1 MLITVS
7 VRRFYAPFCTDFV
20 RQRLISPQASARWW
34 RMLTIV
40 VNGLRTFTNDGEI
53 STNEMSSNIRIEKT
67 CEWCGKQFTA
77 QTTVT
82 RFCSKRCA
90 EHSYKER
97 MRQQKIQQANSAVPS
112 KISAIKEKDY
122 LTVAETAQ
130 VLGMTRQGVY
140 KLIYRGDLVAAKLS
154 SRLTLIKRDSIDKM
168 LDSFPY
174 TKRES
179 NEKKTINEFYTR
191 ADIREKY
198 GVKDSWIYKV
208 VAENNVPKT
217 ILRGKAYFSK
227 SHIDRLFSARKE
239 NPEITEWYSVE
250 DIQSKYGMTLSAI
263 YSLVSKIGIPKRKEG
278 PKVYYSK
285 YHFDVAKGAKSA
297 EDVEFISVSEAM
309 EKYSLTRD
317 QLYHYV
323 KTYKITKLRCGKY
336 VKLNA
341 KELEVLFNP
350 EIQL

>member
-1 MLITVS
+1 
-7 VRRFYAPFCTDFV
+7 
-20 RQRLISPQASARWW
+20 
-34 RMLTIV
+34 
-40 VNGLRTFTNDGEI
+40 
-53 STNEMSSNIRIEKT
+53 MSSNIRIERI

-82 RFCSKRCA
+82 RFCSKRCS
-90 EHSYKER
+90 EHAYKER
-97 MRQQKIQQANSAVPS
+97 LRQK
-112 KISAIKEKDY
+112 KIS
-122 LTVAETAQ
+122 LSNQETAHNSREKESRNKEFLSPSETARY
-130 VLGMTRQGVY
+130 LGVGRTYIYDCINRGKIKVTRIGR
-140 KLIYRGDLVAAKLS
+140 K
-154 SRLTLIKRDSIDKM
+154 TLISKTDIQAMFDFLPPKDITSVE
-168 LDSFPY
+168 PA
-174 TKRES
+174 
-179 NEKKTINEFYTR
+179 EKISKSLADFYTR

-217 ILRGKAYFSK
+217 IIRGKAYFSK

-263 YSLVSKIGIPKRKEG
+263 YCLVSKVGIPKRKEG
-278 PKVYYSK
+278 SKVYYSK

-297 EDVEFISVSEAM
+297 EDVEFISVAEAM
-309 EKYSLTRD
+309 DKYSLTRD

-323 KTYKITKLRCGKY
+323 KTYKITKLKSGKY

-341 KELEVLFNP
+341 KELEALFNP
-350 EIQL
+350 KIEL

>member
-1 MLITVS
+1 MH
-7 VRRFYAPFCTDFV
+7 YFV
-20 RQRLISPQASARWW
+20 RILYDSDSFHPKRQQGGGVLRTQ
-34 RMLTIV
+34 TD
-40 VNGLRTFTNDGEI
+40 VNGRARTNKEEI
-53 STNEMSSNIRIEKT
+53 NTNEMSSNIKIERI
-67 CEWCGKQFTA
+67 CEWCGNRFMA

-97 MRQQKIQQANSAVPS
+97 MRQKKMALSNQETSQCNPDRKSRD
-112 KISAIKEKDY
+112 KDF
-122 LTVAETAQ
+122 LTPTETAQ
-130 VLGMTRQGVY
+130 FLGVCRTYIYDSINRGKIKVTRIGR
-140 KLIYRGDLVAAKLS
+140 K
-154 SRLTLIKRDSIDKM
+154 TLISKADIQAIFDFLTPKETESSESTERKAKSISD
-168 LDSFPY
+168 
-174 TKRES
+174 
-179 NEKKTINEFYTR
+179 FYTR
-191 ADIREKY
+191 AEIREKY

-227 SHIDRLFSARKE
+227 SHIDLLFSARKE

-278 PKVYYSK
+278 SKVYYSK

-297 EDVEFISVSEAM
+297 EDVEFISVADAM

-341 KELEVLFNP
+341 KELAELFNP
-350 EIQL
+350 KIEL

>member
-1 MLITVS
+1 
-7 VRRFYAPFCTDFV
+7 
-20 RQRLISPQASARWW
+20 
-34 RMLTIV
+34 
-40 VNGLRTFTNDGEI
+40 
-53 STNEMSSNIRIEKT
+53 
-67 CEWCGKQFTA
+67 
-77 QTTVT
+77 
-82 RFCSKRCA
+82 
-90 EHSYKER
+90 
-97 MRQQKIQQANSAVPS
+97 MRQKKMALSNQETSQCNPDRKSRD
-112 KISAIKEKDY
+112 KDF
-122 LTVAETAQ
+122 LTPTETAQ
-130 VLGMTRQGVY
+130 YLGVCRTYIYDSINRGKIKVTRIGR
-140 KLIYRGDLVAAKLS
+140 K
-154 SRLTLIKRDSIDKM
+154 TLISKADIQAMFDFLSPKENE
-168 LDSFPY
+168 PKG
-174 TKRES
+174 TT
-179 NEKKTINEFYTR
+179 EKKGKSLSDFYTR
-191 ADIREKY
+191 AEIREKF

-250 DIQSKYGMTLSAI
+250 DIQEKYGMTLSAI
-263 YSLVSKIGIPKRKEG
+263 YTLVSKIGIPKRKEG

-297 EDVEFISVSEAM
+297 EDVEFVSVPEAM

-341 KELEVLFNP
+341 KELEALFNP

>member
-1 MLITVS
+1 
-7 VRRFYAPFCTDFV
+7 
-20 RQRLISPQASARWW
+20 
-34 RMLTIV
+34 
-40 VNGLRTFTNDGEI
+40 
-53 STNEMSSNIRIEKT
+53 MSSNIRIERI
-67 CEWCGKQFTA
+67 CEWCGNRFMA

-82 RFCSKRCA
+82 RFCSKRCS

-97 MRQQKIQQANSAVPS
+97 MRQKKMALSNQETSQCNPDRKSRDKDFLTPTETSQYLGVCRTYIYDSINRGKIKV
-112 KISAIKEKDY
+112 
-122 LTVAETAQ
+122 
-130 VLGMTRQGVY
+130 TRIGR
-140 KLIYRGDLVAAKLS
+140 K
-154 SRLTLIKRDSIDKM
+154 TLISKADIQAMFDFLSPKE
-168 LDSFPY
+168 
-174 TKRES
+174 RET
-179 NEKKTINEFYTR
+179 NEEAIEKKGKSISDFYTR
-191 ADIREKY
+191 AEIREKF

-250 DIQSKYGMTLSAI
+250 DIQEKYGMTLSAI

-297 EDVEFISVSEAM
+297 EDVEFISVPEAM

-341 KELEVLFNP
+341 KELEALFNP
-350 EIQL
+350 EIQLSSGDFSHPAPTIYLCTL

>member
-1 MLITVS
+1 
-7 VRRFYAPFCTDFV
+7 
-20 RQRLISPQASARWW
+20 
-34 RMLTIV
+34 
-40 VNGLRTFTNDGEI
+40 
-53 STNEMSSNIRIEKT
+53 MSSNIKIERI
-67 CEWCGKQFTA
+67 CEWCGNRFMA

-97 MRQQKIQQANSAVPS
+97 MRQKKMALSNQETSQCNPDRKSRD
-112 KISAIKEKDY
+112 KDF
-122 LTVAETAQ
+122 LTPTETAQ
-130 VLGMTRQGVY
+130 FLGVCRTYIYDSINRGKIKVTRIGR
-140 KLIYRGDLVAAKLS
+140 K
-154 SRLTLIKRDSIDKM
+154 TLISKADIQAMFDFLTPKETELPETAERKSKSISD
-168 LDSFPY
+168 
-174 TKRES
+174 
-179 NEKKTINEFYTR
+179 FYTR
-191 ADIREKY
+191 AEIREKF

-278 PKVYYSK
+278 SKVYYSK

-297 EDVEFISVSEAM
+297 EDVEFISVAEAM

-317 QLYHYV
+317 
-323 KTYKITKLRCGKY
+323 
-336 VKLNA
+336 
-341 KELEVLFNP
+341 
-350 EIQL
+350 

>member
-1 MLITVS
+1 
-7 VRRFYAPFCTDFV
+7 
-20 RQRLISPQASARWW
+20 
-34 RMLTIV
+34 
-40 VNGLRTFTNDGEI
+40 
-53 STNEMSSNIRIEKT
+53 MSSNIKIERI
-67 CEWCGKQFTA
+67 CEWCGNRFMA

-82 RFCSKRCA
+82 RFCSKRCS

-97 MRQQKIQQANSAVPS
+97 MRQKKMALSNMETSQCNLDRKS
-112 KISAIKEKDY
+112 KDKDF
-122 LTVAETAQ
+122 LTPTETAQ
-130 VLGMTRQGVY
+130 YLGVGRTYIYDCINRGKIKVTRIGR
-140 KLIYRGDLVAAKLS
+140 K
-154 SRLTLIKRDSIDKM
+154 TLISKADIQAMFDFLTPKENTS
-168 LDSFPY
+168 SEPA
-174 TKRES
+174 
-179 NEKKTINEFYTR
+179 EKKSKSLADFYTR
-191 ADIREKY
+191 AEIREKY

-227 SHIDRLFSARKE
+227 SHIDRLFSPRKE

-250 DIQSKYGMTLSAI
+250 DIQDKYGMTHSAI

-297 EDVEFISVSEAM
+297 EDVEFISVADAM

-341 KELEVLFNP
+341 KELEALFNP
-350 EIQL
+350 EIRL

>member
-1 MLITVS
+1 MHH
-7 VRRFYAPFCTDFV
+7 FV
-20 RQRLISPQASARWW
+20 RILYDSDSFHPKRQQGGGESGTSRYIVIRHD
-34 RMLTIV
+34 TII
-40 VNGLRTFTNDGEI
+40 NEI
-53 STNEMSSNIRIEKT
+53 NTYDMSSNIRVERI
-67 CEWCGKQFTA
+67 CEWCGNKFIA

-82 RFCSKRCA
+82 RFCTKRCA

-97 MRQQKIQQANSAVPS
+97 LRQKKMAVS
-112 KISAIKEKDY
+112 NQETAQTNIKWRDKDY
-122 LTVAETAQ
+122 LTPTQAAEL
-130 VLGMTRQGVY
+130 LGIGRMS
-140 KLIYRGDLVAAKLS
+140 IYRYIRNGKIKVVRFARK
-154 SRLTLIKRDSIDKM
+154 TLISKADIQAMFDFLTPKENTSAE
-168 LDSFPY
+168 PA
-174 TKRES
+174 
-179 NEKKTINEFYTR
+179 EKKSKSLADFYTR

-217 ILRGKAYFSK
+217 IIRGKAYFSK

-263 YSLVSKIGIPKRKEG
+263 YCLVSKVGIPKRKEG
-278 PKVYYSK
+278 SKVYYSK

-297 EDVEFISVSEAM
+297 EDVEFISVAEAM
-309 EKYSLTRD
+309 DKYSLTRD

-323 KTYKITKLRCGKY
+323 KTYKITKLKSGKY

-341 KELEVLFNP
+341 KELEALFNP
-350 EIQL
+350 KIEL

>member
-1 MLITVS
+1 
-7 VRRFYAPFCTDFV
+7 
-20 RQRLISPQASARWW
+20 
-34 RMLTIV
+34 
-40 VNGLRTFTNDGEI
+40 
-53 STNEMSSNIRIEKT
+53 MSSNIKIERI
-67 CEWCGKQFTA
+67 CEWCGNRFMA

-97 MRQQKIQQANSAVPS
+97 MRQKKMALSNMETNQSNPDRKSRD
-112 KISAIKEKDY
+112 KDF
-122 LTVAETAQ
+122 LTPTETAQ
-130 VLGMTRQGVY
+130 YLGVCRTYIYDNINRGKIKVTRIGR
-140 KLIYRGDLVAAKLS
+140 K
-154 SRLTLIKRDSIDKM
+154 TLICKADIQAMFDFLTPKE
-168 LDSFPY
+168 
-174 TKRES
+174 TEQTES
-179 NEKKTINEFYTR
+179 TEKKPKSISDFYTR

-227 SHIDRLFSARKE
+227 SHIDRLFSARKD

-250 DIQSKYGMTLSAI
+250 EIQAKYGMTLSAI

-297 EDVEFISVSEAM
+297 EDVEFISVADAM
-309 EKYSLTRD
+309 GKYSQTRD

-341 KELEVLFNP
+341 KELEALFNP

>member
-1 MLITVS
+1 
-7 VRRFYAPFCTDFV
+7 
-20 RQRLISPQASARWW
+20 
-34 RMLTIV
+34 
-40 VNGLRTFTNDGEI
+40 
-53 STNEMSSNIRIEKT
+53 MSRNIKIERI
-67 CEWCGKQFTA
+67 CEWCGNRFMA

-82 RFCSKRCA
+82 RFCSKRCS

-97 MRQQKIQQANSAVPS
+97 MRQKKMVLSNMETSQCNLDRKS
-112 KISAIKEKDY
+112 KDKDF
-122 LTVAETAQ
+122 LTPTETAQ
-130 VLGMTRQGVY
+130 YLGVGRTYIYDCINRGKINVTRIGR
-140 KLIYRGDLVAAKLS
+140 K
-154 SRLTLIKRDSIDKM
+154 TLISKTDIQAMFDFLSPK
-168 LDSFPY
+168 
-174 TKRES
+174 ES
-179 NEKKTINEFYTR
+179 EPVETAEKKAKSISDFYTR
-191 ADIREKY
+191 AEIREKF

-227 SHIDRLFSARKE
+227 SHIDRLFSTRKE

-250 DIQSKYGMTLSAI
+250 YIQSKYGMTLSAI

-285 YHFDVAKGAKSA
+285 YHFDVAKEAKSA
-297 EDVEFISVSEAM
+297 KDVEFISVADAM
-309 EKYSLTRD
+309 EKYSLTRN

-336 VKLNA
+336 VKLND
-341 KELEVLFNP
+341 KELEALFNL

>member
-1 MLITVS
+1 
-7 VRRFYAPFCTDFV
+7 
-20 RQRLISPQASARWW
+20 
-34 RMLTIV
+34 
-40 VNGLRTFTNDGEI
+40 
-53 STNEMSSNIRIEKT
+53 MSSNIRIERI

-82 RFCSKRCA
+82 RFCSKRCS
-90 EHSYKER
+90 EHAYKER
-97 MRQQKIQQANSAVPS
+97 LRQK
-112 KISAIKEKDY
+112 KIS
-122 LTVAETAQ
+122 LSNQETAHNSREKESRNKEFLTPSETARY
-130 VLGMTRQGVY
+130 LGVGRTYIYDCINRGKIKVTRIGR
-140 KLIYRGDLVAAKLS
+140 KTLVSKADIQAMFDF
-154 SRLTLIKRDSIDKM
+154 LTPK
-168 LDSFPY
+168 
-174 TKRES
+174 ES
-179 NEKKTINEFYTR
+179 TSTEPAEKKSKSLSDFYTR

-217 ILRGKAYFSK
+217 IIRGKAYFSK

-263 YSLVSKIGIPKRKEG
+263 YCLVSKVGIPKRKEG
-278 PKVYYSK
+278 SKVYYSK
-285 YHFDVAKGAKSA
+285 YHFDVAKGTKSA
-297 EDVEFISVSEAM
+297 EDVEFISVAEAM

-323 KTYKITKLRCGKY
+323 KTYKITKLKSGKY

-341 KELEVLFNP
+341 KELEALFNP
-350 EIQL
+350 KIEL

>member
-1 MLITVS
+1 MHH
-7 VRRFYAPFCTDFV
+7 FV
-20 RQRLISPQASARWW
+20 RILYDSDSFHPKRQQGGGECGTSRY
-34 RMLTIV
+34 V
-40 VNGLRTFTNDGEI
+40 VIRHDTSNNEI
-53 STNEMSSNIRIEKT
+53 NTYDMSSNIKVERI
-67 CEWCGKQFTA
+67 CEWCGKKFIA

-97 MRQQKIQQANSAVPS
+97 LRQKKLAVS
-112 KISAIKEKDY
+112 NQETAQTNFKRRDKDY
-122 LTVAETAQ
+122 LTPTQAADL
-130 VLGMTRQGVY
+130 LGIGRMS
-140 KLIYRGDLVAAKLS
+140 IYRYIRNGKIKVVRFERK
-154 SRLTLIKRDSIDKM
+154 TLISKADIQAMFDFLTPKE
-168 LDSFPY
+168 
-174 TKRES
+174 TEQTES
-179 NEKKTINEFYTR
+179 AEKKSKSISDFYTR

-250 DIQSKYGMTLSAI
+250 DIQEKYGMTLSAI
-263 YSLVSKIGIPKRKEG
+263 YSLVSKIGIPKHKEG
-278 PKVYYSK
+278 QKVYYSK

-297 EDVEFISVSEAM
+297 EDVEFISVAEAM

-341 KELEVLFNP
+341 KELAELFNP
-350 EIQL
+350 KIEL

>member
-1 MLITVS
+1 
-7 VRRFYAPFCTDFV
+7 
-20 RQRLISPQASARWW
+20 
-34 RMLTIV
+34 
-40 VNGLRTFTNDGEI
+40 
-53 STNEMSSNIRIEKT
+53 MSSNIRIEKT
-67 CEWCGKQFTA
+67 CEWCGSKFIA

-90 EHSYKER
+90 EHSYKARLRNEKVQR
-97 MRQQKIQQANSAVPS
+97 AQSVEPKSLTEV
-112 KISAIKEKDY
+112 KEKDY
-122 LTVAETAQ
+122 LTVAETATL
-130 VLGMTRQGVY
+130 LGMTRQGVY
-140 KLIYRGDLVAAKLS
+140 KLIHRGELTASKLS
-154 SRLTLIKRDSIDKM
+154 SRLTLIKRISIEQM
-168 LDSFPY
+168 LDKTPY
-174 TKRES
+174 VKRES
-179 NEKKTINEFYTR
+179 IENKDKTITEFYTR
-191 ADIREKY
+191 AEIREKF

-227 SHIDRLFSARKE
+227 AHINRLFSARNE

-250 DIQSKYGMTLSAI
+250 DIQQKYGMTLSAI
-263 YSLVSKIGIPKRKEG
+263 YSLVSKVGIPKRKDG

-297 EDVEFISVSEAM
+297 EDVEFISVADAM

-341 KELEVLFNP
+341 KELAELFNP
-350 EIQL
+350 KIQL

>member
-1 MLITVS
+1 
-7 VRRFYAPFCTDFV
+7 
-20 RQRLISPQASARWW
+20 
-34 RMLTIV
+34 
-40 VNGLRTFTNDGEI
+40 
-53 STNEMSSNIRIEKT
+53 MSSNIKVERI
-67 CEWCGKQFTA
+67 CEWCGNKFIA

-82 RFCSKRCA
+82 RFCCKRCA

-97 MRQQKIQQANSAVPS
+97 LRQKKMAVS
-112 KISAIKEKDY
+112 NQETAQSDIKWRDKDY
-122 LTVAETAQ
+122 LTPTQAAEL
-130 VLGMTRQGVY
+130 LGIGRMS
-140 KLIYRGDLVAAKLS
+140 IYRYIRNGKIKVVRFARK
-154 SRLTLIKRDSIDKM
+154 TLISKADIQAMFDFLTPK
-168 LDSFPY
+168 
-174 TKRES
+174 ES
-179 NEKKTINEFYTR
+179 TSTEPAEKKSKSLSDFYTR

-217 ILRGKAYFSK
+217 IIRGKAYFSK

-250 DIQSKYGMTLSAI
+250 DIQAKYGMTLSAI
-263 YSLVSKIGIPKRKEG
+263 YCLVSKVGIPKRKEG
-278 PKVYYSK
+278 SKVYYSK

-297 EDVEFISVSEAM
+297 EDVEFISVAEAM

-323 KTYKITKLRCGKY
+323 KTYKITKLKSGKY

-341 KELEVLFNP
+341 KELESVFNP
-350 EIQL
+350 KIEL

>member
-1 MLITVS
+1 
-7 VRRFYAPFCTDFV
+7 
-20 RQRLISPQASARWW
+20 
-34 RMLTIV
+34 
-40 VNGLRTFTNDGEI
+40 
-53 STNEMSSNIRIEKT
+53 MSSNIRIEKT

-112 KISAIKEKDY
+112 KISAINEKDY

-130 VLGMTRQGVY
+130 VLGMPRQGVY

-168 LDSFPY
+168 LDGSPY
-174 TKRES
+174 KKRES

-198 GVKDSWIYKV
+198 GVKDLWVCKV

-250 DIQSKYGMTLSAI
+250 DIQEKYGMTLSAI
-263 YSLVSKIGIPKRKEG
+263 YTLVSKIGIPKRKEG
-278 PKVYYSK
+278 AKVYYSK

-297 EDVEFISVSEAM
+297 EDVEFISVPEAM
-309 EKYSLTRD
+309 AKYSMTRD
-317 QLYHYV
+317 QLYHYI
-323 KTYKITKLRCGKY
+323 KTYGISKVKVGRIIKISKQ
-336 VKLNA
+336 
-341 KELEVLFNP
+341 ELDNLFAP
-350 EIQL
+350 PTI

>member
-1 MLITVS
+1 MHH
-7 VRRFYAPFCTDFV
+7 FV
-20 RQRLISPQASARWW
+20 RILYDSDSFHPKRQQGGGECGTSRYVVIRHD
-34 RMLTIV
+34 TI
-40 VNGLRTFTNDGEI
+40 NNEI
-53 STNEMSSNIRIEKT
+53 NTYDMSSNIKVERI
-67 CEWCGKQFTA
+67 CEWCGKKFIA

-97 MRQQKIQQANSAVPS
+97 LRQKKLAVS
-112 KISAIKEKDY
+112 NQETAQTNFKRRDKDY
-122 LTVAETAQ
+122 LTPTQAADL
-130 VLGMTRQGVY
+130 LGIGRMS
-140 KLIYRGDLVAAKLS
+140 IYRYIRNGKIKVVRFERK
-154 SRLTLIKRDSIDKM
+154 TLISKADIQAMFDFLTPKETEQ
-168 LDSFPY
+168 
-174 TKRES
+174 TKS
-179 NEKKTINEFYTR
+179 AEKKSKSISDFYTR

-239 NPEITEWYSVE
+239 NLEITEWYSVE

-263 YSLVSKIGIPKRKEG
+263 YSLVSKIGIPKHKEG
-278 PKVYYSK
+278 QKVYYSK

-297 EDVEFISVSEAM
+297 EDVEFISVAEAM

-341 KELEVLFNP
+341 KELAELFNP
-350 EIQL
+350 KIEL

>member
-1 MLITVS
+1 
-7 VRRFYAPFCTDFV
+7 
-20 RQRLISPQASARWW
+20 
-34 RMLTIV
+34 
-40 VNGLRTFTNDGEI
+40 
-53 STNEMSSNIRIEKT
+53 MSSNIKIERI
-67 CEWCGKQFTA
+67 CEWCGNRFMA

-82 RFCSKRCA
+82 RFCSKRCS

-97 MRQQKIQQANSAVPS
+97 MRQKKMALSNQETSQYNPDRKSQDKDFLTPTETAQYLGVCRTYIYDSINRGKIKVTRIGRKTLISKADIQAMF
-112 KISAIKEKDY
+112 DY
-122 LTVAETAQ
+122 LTPKETEQ
-130 VLGMTRQGVY
+130 VE
-140 KLIYRGDLVAAKLS
+140 AA
-154 SRLTLIKRDSIDKM
+154 
-168 LDSFPY
+168 
-174 TKRES
+174 
-179 NEKKTINEFYTR
+179 EKKSKSISDFYTR

-263 YSLVSKIGIPKRKEG
+263 YTLVSKIGIPKRKEG

-297 EDVEFISVSEAM
+297 EDVEFISVPEAM
-309 EKYSLTRD
+309 GKYSLTRD

-341 KELEVLFNP
+341 KELEALFNP

>member
-1 MLITVS
+1 MH
-7 VRRFYAPFCTDFV
+7 YFV
-20 RQRLISPQASARWW
+20 RILYDSDSFHPKRQQGGGVLRTQ
-34 RMLTIV
+34 TD
-40 VNGLRTFTNDGEI
+40 VNGRARTNKEEI
-53 STNEMSSNIRIEKT
+53 NTNEMSSNIKIERI
-67 CEWCGKQFTA
+67 CEWCGNRFMA

-97 MRQQKIQQANSAVPS
+97 MRQKKMALSNQETSQCNPDRKSRD
-112 KISAIKEKDY
+112 KDF
-122 LTVAETAQ
+122 LTPTETAQ
-130 VLGMTRQGVY
+130 FLGVCRTYIYDSINRGKIKVTRIGR
-140 KLIYRGDLVAAKLS
+140 K
-154 SRLTLIKRDSIDKM
+154 TLISKADIQAMFDFLTPKETESSESTERKAKSISD
-168 LDSFPY
+168 
-174 TKRES
+174 
-179 NEKKTINEFYTR
+179 FYTR
-191 ADIREKY
+191 AEIREKY

-227 SHIDRLFSARKE
+227 SHIDLLFSARKE

-278 PKVYYSK
+278 SKVYYSK

-297 EDVEFISVSEAM
+297 EDVEFISVADAM

-341 KELEVLFNP
+341 KELAELFNP
-350 EIQL
+350 KIEL

>member
-1 MLITVS
+1 
-7 VRRFYAPFCTDFV
+7 
-20 RQRLISPQASARWW
+20 
-34 RMLTIV
+34 
-40 VNGLRTFTNDGEI
+40 
-53 STNEMSSNIRIEKT
+53 MSSNIKIERI
-67 CEWCGKQFTA
+67 CEWCGNRFMA

-82 RFCSKRCA
+82 RFCSKRCS

-97 MRQQKIQQANSAVPS
+97 MRQKKMALSNMETSQCNLDRKS
-112 KISAIKEKDY
+112 KDKDF
-122 LTVAETAQ
+122 LTPTETAQ
-130 VLGMTRQGVY
+130 YLGVGRTYIYDCINRGKIKVTRIGR
-140 KLIYRGDLVAAKLS
+140 K
-154 SRLTLIKRDSIDKM
+154 TLISKADIQAMFDFLTPKENTS
-168 LDSFPY
+168 SEPA
-174 TKRES
+174 
-179 NEKKTINEFYTR
+179 EKKSKSLADFYTR
-191 ADIREKY
+191 AEIQEKF

-208 VAENNVPKT
+208 IAENNVLKT

-250 DIQSKYGMTLSAI
+250 DIQEKYGMTLSAI

-297 EDVEFISVSEAM
+297 EDVEFISVPEAM

-323 KTYKITKLRCGKY
+323 KTYKITKLRCGKH

-341 KELEVLFNP
+341 KELEALFNP
-350 EIQL
+350 EIRL

>member
-1 MLITVS
+1 
-7 VRRFYAPFCTDFV
+7 
-20 RQRLISPQASARWW
+20 
-34 RMLTIV
+34 
-40 VNGLRTFTNDGEI
+40 
-53 STNEMSSNIRIEKT
+53 MSSNIKVERI
-67 CEWCGKQFTA
+67 CEWCGKKFIA

-97 MRQQKIQQANSAVPS
+97 LRQKKMAVS
-112 KISAIKEKDY
+112 NQETVQTNFKWREKDY
-122 LTVAETAQ
+122 LTPTQAAEL
-130 VLGMTRQGVY
+130 LGIGRMS
-140 KLIYRGDLVAAKLS
+140 IYRYIRNGKIKVVRFARK
-154 SRLTLIKRDSIDKM
+154 TLINKADILAMFDYLTPKE
-168 LDSFPY
+168 
-174 TKRES
+174 TEQVEAA
-179 NEKKTINEFYTR
+179 EKKSKSISDFYTR

-227 SHIDRLFSARKE
+227 SHIDLLFSARKE

-250 DIQSKYGMTLSAI
+250 DIDIQDKYGMTLSAI

-297 EDVEFISVSEAM
+297 EEVEFISVADAM

-341 KELEVLFNP
+341 KELEALFNP

>member
-1 MLITVS
+1 MAVS
-7 VRRFYAPFCTDFV
+7 NQETAANAANNKWRDKDFLTPTQAAELLGIGRMSIYRYIRDGKIKVVRFERKT
-20 RQRLISPQASARWW
+20 LISKTDIQAMFDFLSP
-34 RMLTIV
+34 
-40 VNGLRTFTNDGEI
+40 
-53 STNEMSSNIRIEKT
+53 
-67 CEWCGKQFTA
+67 
-77 QTTVT
+77 
-82 RFCSKRCA
+82 
-90 EHSYKER
+90 KER
-97 MRQQKIQQANSAVPS
+97 EP
-112 KISAIKEKDY
+112 KEEA
-122 LTVAETAQ
+122 T
-130 VLGMTRQGVY
+130 
-140 KLIYRGDLVAAKLS
+140 
-154 SRLTLIKRDSIDKM
+154 
-168 LDSFPY
+168 
-174 TKRES
+174 
-179 NEKKTINEFYTR
+179 EKKGKSISEFYTR
-191 ADIREKY
+191 AEIREKY

-250 DIQSKYGMTLSAI
+250 DIQEKYGMTLSAI

-297 EDVEFISVSEAM
+297 EDVEFISVPEAM
-309 EKYSLTRD
+309 GKYSLTRD

-323 KTYKITKLRCGKY
+323 KTHKISKLRCGKH

-341 KELEVLFNP
+341 KELEALFNP

>member
-1 MLITVS
+1 
-7 VRRFYAPFCTDFV
+7 
-20 RQRLISPQASARWW
+20 
-34 RMLTIV
+34 
-40 VNGLRTFTNDGEI
+40 
-53 STNEMSSNIRIEKT
+53 MSSNIKIERI
-67 CEWCGKQFTA
+67 CEWCGNRFMA

-82 RFCSKRCA
+82 RFCSKRCS

-97 MRQQKIQQANSAVPS
+97 MRQKKMALSNMETSQSNLDRKS
-112 KISAIKEKDY
+112 KEKDF
-122 LTVAETAQ
+122 LTPTETAQ
-130 VLGMTRQGVY
+130 YLGVCRTYIYDSINRGKIKVTRIGR
-140 KLIYRGDLVAAKLS
+140 K
-154 SRLTLIKRDSIDKM
+154 TLISKSDIQAMFDFLSPK
-168 LDSFPY
+168 
-174 TKRES
+174 ES
-179 NEKKTINEFYTR
+179 EPKETTEKKGKSISDFYTR
-191 ADIREKY
+191 AEIREKF

-217 ILRGKAYFSK
+217 ILRGKAYFSR

-285 YHFDVAKGAKSA
+285 FHFDVAKGTKSA
-297 EDVEFISVSEAM
+297 EDVEFISVPEAM

-341 KELEVLFNP
+341 KELEALFNP

>member
-1 MLITVS
+1 
-7 VRRFYAPFCTDFV
+7 
-20 RQRLISPQASARWW
+20 
-34 RMLTIV
+34 
-40 VNGLRTFTNDGEI
+40 
-53 STNEMSSNIRIEKT
+53 MSSNIKIERI
-67 CEWCGKQFTA
+67 CEWCGNRFMA

-82 RFCSKRCA
+82 RFCSKRCS

-97 MRQQKIQQANSAVPS
+97 MRQKKMALSNMETSQCNLDRKS
-112 KISAIKEKDY
+112 KDKDF
-122 LTVAETAQ
+122 LTPTETAQ
-130 VLGMTRQGVY
+130 YLGVGRTYIYDCINRGKIKVTRIGR
-140 KLIYRGDLVAAKLS
+140 K
-154 SRLTLIKRDSIDKM
+154 TLISKADIQAMFDFLTPKENTS
-168 LDSFPY
+168 SEPA
-174 TKRES
+174 
-179 NEKKTINEFYTR
+179 EKKSKSLADFYTR
-191 ADIREKY
+191 AEIREKF

-250 DIQSKYGMTLSAI
+250 DIQEKYGMTLSAI

-297 EDVEFISVSEAM
+297 EDVEFISVPEAM

-341 KELEVLFNP
+341 KELEALFNP
-350 EIQL
+350 EIRL

>member
-1 MLITVS
+1 
-7 VRRFYAPFCTDFV
+7 
-20 RQRLISPQASARWW
+20 
-34 RMLTIV
+34 
-40 VNGLRTFTNDGEI
+40 
-53 STNEMSSNIRIEKT
+53 MSSNIKIERI
-67 CEWCGKQFTA
+67 CEWCGNRFMA

-82 RFCSKRCA
+82 RFCSKRCS

-97 MRQQKIQQANSAVPS
+97 MRQKKMALSNQET
-112 KISAIKEKDY
+112 IKYNPDRKSRDKDF
-122 LTVAETAQ
+122 LTPTDTAQ
-130 VLGMTRQGVY
+130 YLGVGRTYIYDCINRGKIKVTRIGR
-140 KLIYRGDLVAAKLS
+140 K
-154 SRLTLIKRDSIDKM
+154 TLISKTDIQAMFDFLSPK
-168 LDSFPY
+168 
-174 TKRES
+174 ES
-179 NEKKTINEFYTR
+179 ESVEAAEKKAKSISDFYTR
-191 ADIREKY
+191 SEIREKF

-250 DIQSKYGMTLSAI
+250 DIQNKYGMTLSAI

-297 EDVEFISVSEAM
+297 EDVEFISVADAM

-323 KTYKITKLRCGKY
+323 KTYKITKLRCGKH

-341 KELEVLFNP
+341 KELEALFNP
-350 EIQL
+350 EIRL

>member
-1 MLITVS
+1 
-7 VRRFYAPFCTDFV
+7 
-20 RQRLISPQASARWW
+20 
-34 RMLTIV
+34 
-40 VNGLRTFTNDGEI
+40 
-53 STNEMSSNIRIEKT
+53 MSSNIKIERI
-67 CEWCGKQFTA
+67 CEWCGNRFMA

-82 RFCSKRCA
+82 RFCSKRCS

-97 MRQQKIQQANSAVPS
+97 MRQKKMDLSNQETSQCNPDRKSRD
-112 KISAIKEKDY
+112 KDF
-122 LTVAETAQ
+122 LTPTETAQ
-130 VLGMTRQGVY
+130 YLGVCRTYIYDSINRGKIKVTRIGR
-140 KLIYRGDLVAAKLS
+140 K
-154 SRLTLIKRDSIDKM
+154 TLISKADIQAMFDFLTPKE
-168 LDSFPY
+168 
-174 TKRES
+174 TEQTES
-179 NEKKTINEFYTR
+179 AEKKSKSISDFYTR

-297 EDVEFISVSEAM
+297 EDVEFISVADAM

-341 KELEVLFNP
+341 KELAELFNP
-350 EIQL
+350 KIEL